1 MTSPMGRVVV
11 VGGGVIGTMHAW
23 AARRGGHEVRQLEAD
38 AEPRRASVR
47 NFGLVWVSGRAPGPE
62 LDLAL
67 RARAR
72 WEELG
77 TAISG
82 IGFRPDG
89 SLTVAQH
96 PAELAVMA
104 ELVAQPDADRR
115 GVQLLDPD
123 ETRAQNP
130 AVRGELL
137 GALFC
142 SRDAVVEPRQVLP
155 AVRGYLAAGGG
166 YEFVPG
172 RVATRVEPGR
182 VTDHTGAVHEGDLV
196 VVCPGAMHD
205 GVAAEFLADAPVRRC
220 RLQMLQTQPF
230 GERLTTALA
239 DGDSLRYYPAFDL
252 PSATALPPPAPV
264 VAEYRAQLLV
274 AQRSTGELTIGD
286 THHYDEPYDFA
297 VDEAPSAHLLGRA
310 ESLLGRRLPPV
321 QRRWA
326 GVYSQA
332 TDDSPCVRVWPDPR
346 IVVVTGLGGRGMTLS
361 PAVAEQTMEDLS

>member
-1 MTSPMGRVVV
+1 MRIVV

-23 AARRGGHEVRQLEAD
+23 AARRIGHEVIQLEAD

-47 NFGLVWVSGRAPGPE
+47 NFGLVWVSGRAPGAE
-62 LDLAL
+62 LELAL
-67 RARAR
+67 RSRAL

-77 TAISG
+77 SAVRG

-96 PAELAVMA
+96 PAELAVME
-104 ELVAQPDADRR
+104 ELVAQADAERR
-115 GVQLLDPD
+115 GVHVLDAD

-130 AVRGELL
+130 AVQGEIL

-142 SRDAVVEPRQVLP
+142 ARDAIVEPRQVLP
-155 AVRGYLAAGGG
+155 ALRSHLESGGG
-166 YEFVPG
+166 YKFAPG
-172 RVATRVEPGR
+172 RVATRIAPGT
-182 VTDHTGAVHEGDLV
+182 VDDHTGAVHEGDVV

-205 GVAAEFLADAPVRRC
+205 GVAADFLADAPVRRC
-220 RLQMLQTQPF
+220 RLQMMQTEPF
-230 GERLTTALA
+230 GEQLTTALA

-252 PSATALPPPAPV
+252 PSSSALPPPVPV

-274 AQRSTGELTIGD
+274 AQRASGELTIGD

-297 VDEAPSAHLLGRA
+297 VDETPYAHLLARV
-310 ESLLGRRLPPV
+310 ESLLGRPVPPV
-321 QRRWA
+321 ERRWA

-332 TDDSPCVRVWPDPR
+332 TDDSTCVRVRPSPG

-361 PAVAEQTMEDLS
+361 PAVAEATMEELA